1 MCTTY
6 SNLCNQKIIATLHNK
21 RKVVSLQKELAT
33 AKSFKL
39 KDLKVESLVRFSCVL
54 IVQLIA
60 LNEENKENLTTHY
73 KQCSCKLHYLDKKF
87 KP

>member
-39 KDLKVESLVRFSCVL
+39 KDLKVESLVRTLHVL
-54 IVQLIA
+54 IVQLMI
-60 LNEENKENLTTHY
+60 LNEENIEDFTMH
-73 KQCSCKLHYLDKKF
+73 CD
-87 KP
+87 